1 MSNKQYDF
9 LDIIALASFV
19 VGMANYEENVGQT
32 QVNDLVKGAVD
43 VINKHLEI
51 QDQKLD
57 FILEKLGVS
66 NFDSK

>member
-1 MSNKQYDF
+1 MSDKQYDF
-9 LDIIALASFV
+9 LDIITLASFV
-19 VGMANYEENVGQT
+19 VGMANYEENISQT
-32 QVNDLVKGAVD
+32 QVNDLVREAVD

-51 QDQKLD
+51 QDRKLD

>member
-57 FILEKLGVS
+57 FILEQLGVTEL
-66 NFDSK
+66 DSK

>member
-32 QVNDLVKGAVD
+32 QVNDLVKEAVN

>member
-1 MSNKQYDF
+1 MSDKQYDF

-19 VGMANYEENVGQT
+19 VGMANYEENISQT
-32 QVNDLVKGAVD
+32 QVNDLVREAVD

>member
-19 VGMANYEENVGQT
+19 VGMANYGENVGQT
-32 QVNDLVKGAVD
+32 QVNDLVREAVE
-43 VINKHLEI
+43 VIDKHLEI
-51 QDQKLD
+51 QDQQLD

>member
-9 LDIIALASFV
+9 LDIIALDSFV

-32 QVNDLVKGAVD
+32 QVNDLVREAVE
-43 VINKHLEI
+43 VIDKHLEI